1 MNNIYHQIIATT
13 SSLILLTAFLLLLV
27 KKPKRLVTIYTIQ
40 SLLLAIATFCDAVI
54 TSDRQLYFSAILT
67 IILKVIAISWLLR
80 YLISKLN
87 ISRINQ
93 AVIPQNFL
101 ILIGAAGLVL
111 FCYHIIYAI
120 PNFPVLATKSVLV
133 VALSV
138 TLFGMLVMIIRREAL
153 THVIGFMEIEN
164 GLFFAAVTTTQGMP
178 MVVEL
183 GIAFDVLVAAILFGV
198 LFFHI
203 RSNIDSLDIDRLNR
217 LREDV
222 E

>member
-1 MNNIYHQIIATT
+1 MISQIIATT

-27 KKPKRLVTIYTIQ
+27 KKPKRLVATYTVQ

-80 YLISKLN
+80 YLITKLN

-111 FCYHIIYAI
+111 FCYHIIYTI

-138 TLFGMLVMIIRREAL
+138 TLLGMLVMIIRREAL

-164 GLFFAAVTTTQGMP
+164 GLFFAAVTTTKGMP

-183 GIAFDVLVAAILFGV
+183 GVAFDVLVAAILFGV

-217 LREDV
+217 LREDT